1 VLQNNYVHFSAK
13 SLEDQVAIR
22 VAEFGHGAAVAAA
35 RHGVPAVRVPA
46 LVPGRGPQIL
56 HP

>member
-1 VLQNNYVHFSAK
+1 
-13 SLEDQVAIR
+13 